1 MAVKIGINGF
11 GRIGRMVFQA
21 ICDQGLLGKELDV
34 VAVVESAGLVDVE
47 WYLRGPIDN
56 RGETT
61 QRLYVVGR
69 APA

>member
-1 MAVKIGINGF
+1 VARPAAHLDDWFGQAVD
-11 GRIGRMVFQA
+11 V
-21 ICDQGLLGKELDV
+21 DV
-34 VAVVESAGLVDVE
+34 VLHEPGEVVRVVEAAGLVDLE
-47 WYLRGPIDN
+47 WYLRGPVTA